1 MDRIKF
7 MIDSGSD
14 IPPEV
19 ADALDAEVVPL
30 YRVIDGVPVLDY
42 HDFNIQEY
50 SE

>member
-19 ADALDAEVVPL
+19 ADALDARGRSPL
-30 YRVIDGVPVLDY
+30 PG
-42 HDFNIQEY
+42 N
-50 SE
+50 

>member
-19 ADALDAEVVPL
+19 ADALDGTA
-30 YRVIDGVPVLDY
+30 DS
-42 HDFNIQEY
+42 FMA
-50 SE
+50 SCWA

>member
-19 ADALDAEVVPL
+19 ADGLARPGRSPL
-30 YRVIDGVPVLDY
+30 PG
-42 HDFNIQEY
+42 N
-50 SE
+50 

>member
-19 ADALDAEVVPL
+19 ADALDAEVVPFT
-30 YRVIDGVPVLDY
+30 G
-42 HDFNIQEY
+42 
-50 SE
+50 